1 MKQKKKRLKTYCPC
15 CSLRRQKGVRL
26 QSGETKVTDL
36 QYCKVTLVKEAP
48 TEDVT
53 VDRQPNDYIREPAS

>member
-1 MKQKKKRLKTYCPC
+1 MKQKKKRLKTYRPC

-36 QYCKVTLVKEAP
+36 QYYKVILVKGSTNKTLGLRGRGEKP
-48 TEDVT
+48 PIIE
-53 VDRQPNDYIREPAS
+53 